1 MHVRRKIPTPRQ
13 TDDVF
18 SPRGGSYR
26 TPGRSQFGNV
36 SSLSHNTTYSFAGS
50 GSSERYHSLQD
61 YGNPMPVLISEAL
74 NITEKLVEYTVKI
87 DPSGWAWLVGGR
99 KLFIWR
105 YNQSSHEKS
114 SRLVK
119 ELTLPPSDLA
129 HDANRVC
136 VLPSPRESQQAA
148 CVAVSPGGVVRYW
161 SSIAHE
167 TAFVEIS
174 AELKGEECACVV
186 NLQPYGCILATTTS
200 SFVLLTPVT
209 GQNSITCHMIR
220 VSQGMLAGITRK
232 MSSFIFGSSPAQAS
246 GAALHALVASDES
259 YESGEDRFFYVLS
272 GTVLQKWSVSS
283 GNTEMLLYQSNVQ
296 RLFWTYLAKK
306 IWNQDVARLPQL
318 TTWLLDMQL
327 TSGGV
332 VILAAA
338 MNAEVGNT
346 VYYAIGVIDLQD
358 LTADVD
364 LKTIIV
370 LEHVETWQDSNEDT
384 LLGYHLLMADAEGDE
399 AMVYSKTH
407 VHCISLYGNFPS
419 ESVDF
424 SRLGDRILGVG
435 KFLSNPLLFS
445 AHRGI
450 LLVSH
455 ISNQQKLS
463 IGDAEGILD
472 IEETVGAT
480 DSTQSVF
487 TSAFAAFCY
496 KKTKRA
502 EELLTK
508 IFPSQM
514 KQELTMS
521 TETAKTLPAQTTE
534 LDQIVAQISL
544 SIVDDYPSADPR
556 WAESKSS
563 TADLGYKSSNLILKQ
578 LEKKLNLHEMF
589 NKFLRYFNLTDKLN
603 SVHVRDVLMET
614 TMFMCENAEKTA
626 AMIALRSSEQD
637 YKFLEE
643 MSLLP
648 TIIKR
653 VVDKRGESNH
663 SMSLTHLD
671 LFYREV
677 SGVQDIFIE
686 CLEYENDNL
695 TADMNPK
702 HIVNLIVTMN
712 DLILYV
718 LRQALQYRYNKR
730 SYYARFSETFIKTE
744 YIPWTCSIGR
754 TGMRALLKKQC
765 FMTLEQ
771 GIINAQDHNYKSTL
785 FNQLTDLADILL
797 DGYSSQLNSLEV
809 YDDKSS
815 WYNQLCKMY
824 EEDRAALISMLMDHK
839 EYEKAASLAEKYY
852 DFTTLAIVCD
862 ITDDTERRQ
871 RYCNIFAHK
880 GFRESMYN
888 YYLRIGKRGK
898 LLTMPLTME
907 LSLVLSK
914 CKSLSWLRDIESEDY
929 FSAYETLLSLA
940 LEEKKFVSRKK
951 TVLAMAK
958 LCLLSMGQDTEDRL
972 PEINTEQELITHQEL
987 IPHEVLNSMEM
998 DPDNMRVLLPHEMI
1012 ELYIHDENIHATEY
1026 HFKMALDLL
1035 PFVAKKEPEIDL
1047 QSLFLHIWCKAVLR
1061 NNWSRRFDDPVEDYS
1076 SKLFYKI
1083 IMLAQSQYANL
1094 NEILPDKNSL
1104 LSAEELSH
1112 LQTDDNFAF
1121 LIETI
1126 YEQIG
1131 NTM

>member
-1 MHVRRKIPTPRQ
+1 MHLRRKIPTSRFNEN
-13 TDDVF
+13 VF
-18 SPRGGSYR
+18 SPRQGGYR
-26 TPGRSQFGNV
+26 TPGRSQLANV
-36 SSLSHNTTYSFAGS
+36 SSLAQSMTYSFAGS
-50 GSSERYHSLQD
+50 GSAERYHSLQD

-74 NITEKLVEYTVKI
+74 NITEKLIEYTVKI

-114 SRLVK
+114 SRIVK

-136 VLPSPRESQQAA
+136 VIPSPRESQQAA
-148 CVAVSPGGVVRYW
+148 CVAVSPEGVVRYW

-167 TAFVEIS
+167 AAFVEIS

-200 SFVLLTPVT
+200 SFVLLTPVA

-220 VSQGMLAGITRK
+220 ASQGMLAGITRK

-246 GAALHALVASDES
+246 GAALHALVASDDA
-259 YESGEDRFFYVLS
+259 YESTEDRFFYVLS
-272 GTVLQKWSVSS
+272 GSVMQKWSVSS
-283 GNTEMLLYQSNVQ
+283 SNTEMLLYQSNVQ
-296 RLFWTYLAKK
+296 RLFRTHLAKK

-318 TTWLLDMQL
+318 NTWLLDMQL
-327 TSGGV
+327 TSDGV

-338 MNAEVGNT
+338 MNNEVGNT
-346 VYYAIGVIDLQD
+346 VYYAIGVINLQELSD
-358 LTADVD
+358 DVD
-364 LKTIIV
+364 LESVII
-370 LEHVETWQDSNEDT
+370 LEHVETWQDSHEDT
-384 LLGYHLLMADAEGDE
+384 ILGYHLLVADAEGDE
-399 AMVYSKTH
+399 AMVYNKTH
-407 VHCISLYGNFPS
+407 VHCISLDGNFPS

-435 KFLSNPLLFS
+435 KFISNPLLFS

-455 ISNQQKLS
+455 VSNQQKLS
-463 IGDAEGILD
+463 VGDTEGILD
-472 IEETVGAT
+472 MEELVGDS
-480 DSTQSVF
+480 DSTQSIF
-487 TSAFAAFCY
+487 TSAFVAFCH
-496 KKTKRA
+496 KKSKRA
-502 EELLTK
+502 EELLMK
-508 IFPSQM
+508 IFPTQM
-514 KQELTMS
+514 NQDFGIN
-521 TETAKTLPAQTTE
+521 TETAKTLPAQSTE
-534 LDQIVAQISL
+534 LDQIVAQTSL
-544 SIVDDYPSADPR
+544 SIIDDYPSADPR
-556 WAESKSS
+556 WAESKNA
-563 TADLGYKSSNLILKQ
+563 TPDLGYKSSNLILKQ

-603 SVHVRDVLMET
+603 SVPVRDVVMDT
-614 TMFMCENAEKTA
+614 TMFMCENAEKVA

-653 VVDKRGESNH
+653 IVDKRGEANH
-663 SMSLTHLD
+663 SMNLTHLD

-677 SGVQDIFIE
+677 SGVQDIFSE

-718 LRQALQYRYNKR
+718 LRQALQYRLNKR
-730 SYYARFSETFIKTE
+730 NYYARFSETFIQTE

-754 TGMRALLKKQC
+754 MGMRALLKKQC
-765 FMTLEQ
+765 SMTLEQ
-771 GIINAQDHNYKSTL
+771 GIINAQDHNYQATL

-797 DGYSSQLNSLEV
+797 DGYSAQLTSLEV
-809 YDDKSS
+809 YDNKSS
-815 WYNQLCKMY
+815 RYNQLCKMY
-824 EEDRAALISMLMDHK
+824 DEDRATLISMLMEHK

-852 DFTTLAIVCD
+852 DFTTLAKVCD
-862 ITDDTERRQ
+862 ITEDEDRLQ

-880 GFRESMYN
+880 GFRESMYH
-888 YYLRIGKRGK
+888 YYLRTGKRGK
-898 LLTMPLTME
+898 LLTMPLTVE

-914 CKSLSWLRDIESEDY
+914 CKSLSWLMDIESQDY
-929 FSAYETLLSLA
+929 FSAYETLFSLA

-958 LCLLSMGQDTEDRL
+958 LCLLSTGRDIDDLL
-972 PEINTEQELITHQEL
+972 PAINTEQELITHQEL
-987 IPHEVLNSMEM
+987 IPPEVLNSMGM

-1012 ELYIHDENIHATEY
+1012 EFYIHDENIHATEY

-1035 PFVAKKEPEIDL
+1035 PFVAKKEAEIDV
-1047 QSLFLHIWCKAVLR
+1047 QALFLHIWCKAVLR
-1061 NNWSRRFDDPVEDYS
+1061 NNWSRRFDDPVDDYS
-1076 SKLFYKI
+1076 PKLFYKI
-1083 IMLAQSQYANL
+1083 ITLAHSQYADMS
-1094 NEILPDKNSL
+1094 EILPNKNVL
-1104 LSAEELSH
+1104 LAAEELVH
-1112 LQTDDNFAF
+1112 LQSDDNFAF

-1126 YEQIG
+1126 YEQIS